1 MPSIR
6 KTKKRLKRE
15 LKKAIA
21 EQEVIGELRADMQNL
36 FLYEAVAYDIDQRN
50 QELQKLKRKK
60 SGRLIS

>member
-21 EQEVIGELRADMQNL
+21 EQEVIGELRADIMGG
-36 FLYEAVAYDIDQRN
+36 ETKRA
-50 QELQKLKRKK
+50 KLDEVKVYGSRDV
-60 SGRLIS
+60 SVS